1 MGRLMA
7 HQSIEGAYAVSW
19 AAGDSSIPSRFRRRH
34 FLRGGAR
41 AMHRPVASTHRLEV
55 AGLLISF
62 TLMFALL
69 AACGGSTEPV
79 NEAPTQTETVA
90 SSTATRL
97 ENPGKVRLEP
107 NKASPGEIVCMTGT
121 GWSSLQPVRFDL
133 FTEQAADVILL
144 SSLER
149 REIVSLG
156 EKTPD
161 EDGSVT
167 LEFRLAGLR
176 ALDGSVLTI
185 RPGQRLRIEA
195 WQDYER
201 HTAITHEALIVVEEG
216 EMIPCGG

>member
-1 MGRLMA
+1 
-7 HQSIEGAYAVSW
+7 
-19 AAGDSSIPSRFRRRH
+19 
-34 FLRGGAR
+34 
-41 AMHRPVASTHRLEV
+41 MHRPVASTHRLEV

-62 TLMFALL
+62 TLMFALM

-79 NEAPTQTETVA
+79 NEAPTQTEAVP

-97 ENPGKVRLEP
+97 ENPGKLRLEP
-107 NKASPGEIVCMTGT
+107 NKASPGEIVCMAGT
-121 GWSSLQPVRFDL
+121 GWSSLQPVKFYL
-133 FTEQAADVILL
+133 FTEQASDVIVL
-144 SSLER
+144 SRLER
-149 REIVSLG
+149 SEIVSLG

-161 EDGSVT
+161 ADGSVT
-167 LEFRLAGLR
+167 LEFRSAGLR

-201 HTAITHEALIVVEEG
+201 HTAITDEALIVVEEG